1 MPAPPPGGSAGQLR
15 LIIVTGLSG
24 SGKTTALRVLE
35 DLGFFCID
43 NLPPALLPKFVEL
56 CQASA
61 EISRAALGIDVR
73 GREFLRG
80 YRQARDAIDALGLS
94 RRPEVLFLDSADDV
108 LVRRFS
114 ETRRRHPL
122 AGSGDLRD
130 GIRLERDLLGELRDS
145 ADALIDT
152 SQLNV
157 HQLKELI
164 IERYGAG
171 QRRLAINLLSFGFK
185 YGVPPEADMI
195 LDVRFLPNPFFVDE
209 LKRLTG
215 TDEPVARYVLA
226 ADGTTEFL
234 EHAMRLL
241 DFVLPRYEREGKSY
255 ATIGIGCTGGRH
267 RSVVVAEE
275 LARRLGKSRAEGDEA
290 QSGAVVV
297 TCRHRDMEKA

>member
-1 MPAPPPGGSAGQLR
+1 MSGLRADGSSVGQLR

-35 DLGFFCID
+35 DLGYFCID

-80 YRQARDAIDALGLS
+80 YRQAREAIAALGLPG
-94 RRPEVLFLDSADDV
+94 RPEVLFLDSADDV

-122 AGSGDLRD
+122 AAGGDLRD
-130 GIRLERDLLGELRDS
+130 GIRQERDLLGELRDG

-171 QRRLAINLLSFGFK
+171 QRRLAIHLLSFGFK
-185 YGVPPEADMI
+185 YGVPSEADMV

-209 LKRLTG
+209 LKRLSG
-215 TDEPVARYVLA
+215 TDQLVSRYVLG

-234 EHAMRLL
+234 QHAEGLL
-241 DFVLPRYEREGKSY
+241 GFVLPRYEREGKSY
-255 ATIGIGCTGGRH
+255 ATVAIGCTGGRH
-267 RSVVVAEE
+267 RSVAVAEE
-275 LARRLGKSRAEGDEA
+275 LAQRLTARTSGTGEA
-290 QSGAVVV
+290 PLAVTV
-297 TCRHRDMEKA
+297 RHRDMEKA